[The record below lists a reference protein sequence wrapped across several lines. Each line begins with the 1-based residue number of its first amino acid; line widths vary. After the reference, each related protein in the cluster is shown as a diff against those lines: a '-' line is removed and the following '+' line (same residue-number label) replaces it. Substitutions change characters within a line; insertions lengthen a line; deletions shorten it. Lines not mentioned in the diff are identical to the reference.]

1 MSTSSILKS
10 KNKAMRTAE
19 DISFDI
25 LFVNI
30 KRGTFGRLNMFDDD
44 ERYLSRSAVEQ
55 IIKDCADLCSE
66 TEDRRGEHATEILK
80 LLDQVK

>member
-1 MSTSSILKS
+1 
-10 KNKAMRTAE
+10 MRTAE
-19 DISFDI
+19 EKSFDT

-30 KRGTFGRLNMFDDD
+30 KRGTFGRKQVFDDD
-44 ERYLSRSAVEQ
+44 DKYLSRSAVEQ

-80 LLDQVK
+80 MLDQVK